1 MDEVCKFNVL
11 NNWAMLNDEYTLLSI
26 EAKDLIAS
34 NTTRVQSSAV
44 DVAIERYPYIRNTN
58 PGQYNDF
65 LGLGV
70 SPSPRL
76 VPTDGPNHL
85 GVMALFLLINVG
97 LFYVMTKRKIEH

>member
-1 MDEVCKFNVL
+1 MLIDEF
-11 NNWAMLNDEYTLLSI
+11 ALLSQ
-26 EAKDLIAS
+26 EARDLNVS
-34 NTTRVQSSAV
+34 NPMTIQSCAV
-44 DVAIERYPYIRNTN
+44 GVMIERYLYIRNTN
-58 PGQYNDF
+58 PSQYNDF

-85 GVMALFLLINVG
+85 GVMVLFLLVNLG